1 MRPYL
6 RWCLFVVLAASA
18 LLVPLGC
25 EAEKPGADEQ
35 EMRALFEEARKL
47 DGEGR
52 HHEALVRYE
61 TILGK
66 HPTWMST
73 RLNAAMAAYDSG
85 QYQKA
90 VGHFELIHKYG
101 PTDWFIVRKLIQCYE
116 RVGRDDKVEEFR
128 KKLTD
133 LRNRQDGSPI
143 LKSYQGFTRDY
154 IPVGTTMHLIGYEF
168 FEPEKHGQFWL
179 FKLED
184 LHRTPLSI
192 FLIHS
197 TPFHNGSGQ
206 RLFYLTEA
214 CPGWMRVWY
223 VGPEGRDYDWA
234 RKRVTE
240 ILQSKH
246 VPLLVKPVPLDLDL
260 LNVPGGTTTDKPP
273 ADNTQEAEPKK

>member
-1 MRPYL
+1 M
-6 RWCLFVVLAASA
+6 VIAALA
-18 LLVPLGC
+18 LLVPPGC
-25 EAEKPGADEQ
+25 EPEKPGADEE
-35 EMRALFEEARKL
+35 EMRALFEVARQL
-47 DGEGR
+47 DSEGR

-90 VGHFELIHKYG
+90 IGHFELIHKYG

-116 RVGRDDKVEEFR
+116 RVGRDDKVDEFR

-133 LRNRQDGSPI
+133 LRNRQDGSPL

-154 IPVGTTMHLIGYEF
+154 IPVGAAMHLIGYEF

-184 LHRTPLSI
+184 MHRTPLSI
-192 FLIHS
+192 FVIHS
-197 TPFHNGSGQ
+197 SPFHNGSGQ

-223 VGPEGRDYDWA
+223 VGPEGRNYDWA

-240 ILQSKH
+240 VLQSKQA
-246 VPLLVKPVPLDLDL
+246 PLLVKPVPLDLDL
-260 LNVPGGTTTDKPP
+260 LNVPGGTSADKPSVE
-273 ADNTQEAEPKK
+273 NSKESESKK

>member
-1 MRPYL
+1 MKQLL
-6 RWCLFVVLAASA
+6 RGCRFIFLAALA
-18 LLVPLGC
+18 LLAPTGC
-25 EAEKPGADEQ
+25 EPEKPGADE
-35 EMRALFEEARKL
+35 EAMRALFEEARKL
-47 DGEGR
+47 DSEGR

-90 VGHFELIHKYG
+90 IGHFELIHKYG

-116 RVGRDDKVEEFR
+116 RVGREDKVDEFR
-128 KKLTD
+128 KKLTE
-133 LRNRQDGSPI
+133 LRNRQDGSPL

-168 FEPEKHGQFWL
+168 FEPDKHGQFWL

-192 FLIHS
+192 FVIHS
-197 TPFHNGSGQ
+197 SPFHNGSGQ

-223 VGPEGRDYDWA
+223 VGPEGRNYDWA
-234 RKRVTE
+234 RKQVTE

-246 VPLLVKPVPLDLDL
+246 APLMVKPVPLDLDL
-260 LNVPGGTTTDKPP
+260 LNVPGGTSDKPTTE
-273 ADNTQEAEPKK
+273 NTQEPEPKK